1 MKQLNRIELCGII
14 GSVRFTTVCN
24 KRMATFSLATNYM
37 YKDSHGCS
45 VIETTWHQVKAW
57 EGDGLDALS
66 KGSKVHVLG
75 RIHQMRY
82 ADSNGVEHS
91 SMIVIAN
98 KVEIL

>member
-1 MKQLNRIELCGII
+1 MEQLNKVELCGIV

-37 YKDSHGCS
+37 YKDSQGCP
-45 VIETTWHQVKAW
+45 VIETTWHQIKAW
-57 EGDGLDALS
+57 DCPEIT

-75 RIHQMRY
+75 RLHQMRY

-91 SMIVIAN
+91 SMIIIAN